1 MPTQYASL
9 ADDILDGVGGSENVA
24 SLYHCAT
31 RLRFTLHVDSKAD
44 LAALEIPKEVI
55 SVVQAGGQTQIV
67 IGPEVANVYNAIQ
80 TEMNGSGAAATTP
93 AAENAPPVKKENFLN
108 RMFTL
113 FSAIFTP
120 FVPVLAG
127 AGILRGLVTLLV
139 SVGWLDAKSGTYTIL
154 WAASDVVL
162 YFLPFFLAITTARHF
177 KVNEFIALALAGTML
192 YPSILDAFTNQTPL
206 DFLGIDVVLIK
217 YSASV
222 VPIII
227 AVFVLAKLDGL
238 IRPLMPS
245 LIRSF
250 ATPLIDLLI
259 MVPLTLLAIGPVFT
273 WVTTG
278 FTSGF
283 LAVYAFSPILMGLIL
298 GAIWHPLVIFGL
310 HRGFIPVN
318 LNNLATLG
326 RDPLIAITMP
336 SNFAQ
341 TGAALGVALRSKNK
355 RFKALAGS
363 TVVSGLFGVT
373 EPIVYG
379 VTLKVRRAFF
389 FSCVMAAVGGAII
402 AGGGVYAIGLP
413 SGGLLA
419 TPVFANAIIW
429 YLVAISVAFVGS
441 FLLTVIFGFKDVPAD
456 YLSGSDADPDTDP
469 KAAGTT
475 TASSET
481 GRRLR
486 RKTKSEAAA

>member
-1 MPTQYASL
+1 MPTSYAQL
-9 ADDILDGVGGSENVA
+9 ADDILAGVGGADNVE

-31 RLRFTLHVDSKAD
+31 RLRFTLRDDAKAD
-44 LAALEIPKEVI
+44 LAALEEPKEVI

-67 IGPEVANVYNAIQ
+67 IGPEVANVYTAVKA
-80 TEMNGSGAAATTP
+80 GLGGAPGAEPEGATDSDSSP
-93 AAENAPPVKKENFLN
+93 AKKENFLN

-127 AGILRGLVTLLV
+127 AGILRGLVTLAV
-139 SVGWLDAKSGTYTIL
+139 SLGWLDNTSGTYTIL

-192 YPSILDAFTNQTPL
+192 YPSILAAFTEQAPL
-206 DFLGIDVVLIK
+206 DFLGIDVILIK

-227 AVFVLAKLDGL
+227 AVYVLAKLDHL
-238 IRPLMPS
+238 LRPLMPS

-250 ATPLIDLLI
+250 ATPLLDLLI

-273 WVTTG
+273 WVTTL
-278 FTSGF
+278 FTDGF
-283 LAVYAFSPILMGLIL
+283 LAVYAFSPILMGVIL
-298 GAIWHPLVIFGL
+298 GAVWHPLVIFGL
-310 HRGFIPVN
+310 HRGFIPIN

-341 TGAALGVALRSKNK
+341 TGAALGVAIRSKNK

-379 VTLKVRRAFF
+379 VTLKVRRTFY
-389 FSCVMAAVGGAII
+389 FSCIMAAIGGGII
-402 AGGGVYAIGLP
+402 AGAGVYAIGLP

-419 TPVFANAIIW
+419 TPVFANAILW
-429 YLVAISVAFVGS
+429 YILAIVVAFIGS
-441 FLLTVIFGFKDVPAD
+441 FLLTLIFGFKDVPAD
-456 YLSGSDADPDTDP
+456 YLAGKDADTDLEATSQEEGAKRARGRKRRGA
-469 KAAGTT
+469 KA
-475 TASSET
+475 
-481 GRRLR
+481 
-486 RKTKSEAAA
+486 